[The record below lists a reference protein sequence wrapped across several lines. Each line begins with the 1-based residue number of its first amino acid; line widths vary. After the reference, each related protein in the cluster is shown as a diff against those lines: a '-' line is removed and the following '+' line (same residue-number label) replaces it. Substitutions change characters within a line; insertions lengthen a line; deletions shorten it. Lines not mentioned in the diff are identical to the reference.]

1 MAQPPKIPGDLPVI
15 PFPSQDDWRA
25 WLDEHHADSP
35 GVWLK
40 IAKKASGVAT
50 VTHAEALDVALCYGW
65 IDGQRNSFDDTWFLQ
80 RYTPRRP
87 KSKWSQI
94 NRDKVAALTE
104 RGLMRPAGQREVER
118 AKADG
123 RWEAAYPS
131 QRNLTVPD
139 DLQAAL
145 DADRAARE
153 SFDALDR
160 VNRYAILYRL
170 FDAKRPE
177 TRVKRIET
185 FVAMLAE
192 GGKLHP

>member
-1 MAQPPKIPGDLPVI
+1 MATPGDLPIV
-15 PFPSQDDWRA
+15 PFSSQDDWRT

-40 IAKKASGVAT
+40 IAKKASGIDT

-65 IDGQRNSFDDTWFLQ
+65 IDGQRNSFDDAWFLQ
-80 RYTPRRP
+80 RFTPRRP

-94 NRDKVAALTE
+94 NRDKVADLTE
-104 RGLMRPAGQREVER
+104 RGLMRPAGLREVER
-118 AKADG
+118 ATADG
-123 RWEAAYPS
+123 RWDAAYPS

-145 DADRAARE
+145 DANHAAKQFFANLDRA
-153 SFDALDR
+153 
-160 VNRYAILYRL
+160 NRYAILYRL

-177 TRVKRIET
+177 TRAKRIDD
-185 FVAMLAE
+185 FVTMLAE
-192 GGKLHP
+192 GRKLHP

>member
-1 MAQPPKIPGDLPVI
+1 VATPGDLPIV
-15 PFPSQDDWRA
+15 PFSSQDDWRA
-25 WLDEHHADSP
+25 WLDDHHAESP
-35 GVWLK
+35 GLWIK
-40 IAKKASGVAT
+40 MAKKASGIAS
-50 VTHAEALDVALCYGW
+50 VTHPEALDVALCYGW

-80 RYTPRRP
+80 RFTPRRP

-94 NRDKVAALTE
+94 NRDKVADLTE
-104 RGLMRPAGQREVER
+104 RGLMRPAGEREVER

-139 DLQAAL
+139 DFQAAL
-145 DADRAARE
+145 DADDAAGQ
-153 SFDALDR
+153 SFANLDR
-160 VNRYAILYRL
+160 ANRYAILYRL

-177 TRVKRIET
+177 TRAKRIED

-192 GGKLHP
+192 GRKLHP